1 MINNNITLN
10 LPPITNSCE
19 AGSDTSCVASTIG
32 GIASLAT
39 PSPTATASCSANSSP
54 LTAVSQLAASS
65 SAPTEGGTLPAA
77 HSLSTELGTQME
89 SALQG
94 ENIINLLFNLAD
106 VLSIILPVLLSIAFM
121 TIIERKQL
129 AAHQRRVGPNTVG
142 YYGILQPFADA
153 LKLILKETIIPSQS
167 NKIVFYLA
175 PVSTLVF
182 SLLGWAVIPF
192 GEGIV
197 LSDLSLGILYT
208 LALSSLGVYGV
219 LLAGWSANSKYAFLG
234 SLRSTA
240 AMISYELIL
249 SSAILIIIL
258 LTGTLNYT
266 SIIEIQ
272 QSVWFIIPLLPVFI
286 FYFISILA
294 ETSRTPFDLQEAESE
309 LVAGFFTEHS
319 SVPFVFFFLG
329 EYSSIVLFSSITA
342 ILFLGG
348 YNLPEIFINETIINL
363 QAIILGIKTCIFTFF
378 FVWFRATLPRLR
390 YDQLIQL
397 CWLNLLPVAVAFII
411 LIPSILISFDI
422 SPY

>member
-1 MINNNITLN
+1 MINNNLIILLN
-10 LPPITNSCE
+10 LL
-19 AGSDTSCVASTIG
+19 V
-32 GIASLAT
+32 
-39 PSPTATASCSANSSP
+39 
-54 LTAVSQLAASS
+54 
-65 SAPTEGGTLPAA
+65 
-77 HSLSTELGTQME
+77 
-89 SALQG
+89 
-94 ENIINLLFNLAD
+94 NLID
-106 VLSIILPVLLSIAFM
+106 VLCILLPILLSVAFM

-142 YYGILQPFADA
+142 YYGILQPFSDA
-153 LKLILKETIIPSQS
+153 LKLVLKETIIPSQS
-167 NKIVFYLA
+167 NKILFYLA
-175 PVSTLVF
+175 PVFTLIF
-182 SLLGWAVIPF
+182 SLLGWGIIPF
-192 GEGIV
+192 GQGLAIT
-197 LSDLSLGILYT
+197 DFSLGILYT
-208 LALSSLGVYGV
+208 LALSSLGVYGI
-219 LLAGWSANSKYAFLG
+219 LFAGWSANSKYAFLG

-258 LTGTLNYT
+258 LTGSFNLTT
-266 SIIEIQ
+266 IIEQQ
-272 QSVWFIIPLLPVFI
+272 QSIWFIIPLLPVFI

-348 YNLPEIFINETIINL
+348 YNIPELFINNSFINI
-363 QAIILGIKTCIFTFF
+363 QSIILGIKTCIFCFM

-390 YDQLIQL
+390 YDQLIEF

-411 LIPSILISFDI
+411 LVPSILIAFDI
-422 SPY
+422 APY

>member
-1 MINNNITLN
+1 MENFN
-10 LPPITNSCE
+10 LLS
-19 AGSDTSCVASTIG
+19 SL
-32 GIASLAT
+32 ASL
-39 PSPTATASCSANSSP
+39 P
-54 LTAVSQLAASS
+54 QIK
-65 SAPTEGGTLPAA
+65 E
-77 HSLSTELGTQME
+77 
-89 SALQG
+89 
-94 ENIINLLFNLAD
+94 IIISLLFNLSD
-106 VLSIILPVLLSIAFM
+106 VLSILLPVLLSVAFM

-153 LKLILKETIIPSQS
+153 LKLILKETVIPSQS
-167 NKIVFYLA
+167 NKVIFYLA

-192 GEGIV
+192 GSGLV

-258 LTGTLNYT
+258 LTGTLNYIK
-266 SIIEIQ
+266 IIEIQ
-272 QSVWFIIPLLPVFI
+272 QSIWFIVPLLPVFI
-286 FYFISILA
+286 FYFIAVLA

-342 ILFLGG
+342 IFFLGG
-348 YNLPEIFINETIINL
+348 YNLPEIFINDSIINI
-363 QAIILGIKTCIFTFF
+363 QAIILGLKTCIFTFF

-390 YDQLIQL
+390 YDQLISL

-411 LIPSILISFDI
+411 LVPSILITFDI
-422 SPY
+422 APY

>member
-1 MINNNITLN
+1 MVTFVTTSLIAN
-10 LPPITNSCE
+10 L
-19 AGSDTSCVASTIG
+19 
-32 GIASLAT
+32 
-39 PSPTATASCSANSSP
+39 
-54 LTAVSQLAASS
+54 VS
-65 SAPTEGGTLPAA
+65 
-77 HSLSTELGTQME
+77 
-89 SALQG
+89 
-94 ENIINLLFNLAD
+94 LLFNLAD
-106 VLSIILPVLLSIAFM
+106 VLSIILPVLLSVAFM

-153 LKLILKETIIPSQS
+153 LKLILKETVIPSQS
-167 NKIVFYLA
+167 NKIIFYLA

-192 GEGIV
+192 GQGLV

-208 LALSSLGVYGV
+208 LALSSLGVYGI

-240 AMISYELIL
+240 AMISYEIIL

-258 LTGTLNYT
+258 LSGSLNYIT
-266 SIIEIQ
+266 IIEIQ
-272 QSVWFIIPLLPVFI
+272 QSIWFIVPLLPVFI
-286 FYFISILA
+286 FYFIAVLA

-329 EYSSIVLFSSITA
+329 EYSSIVLFSSISS

-348 YNLPEIFINETIINL
+348 YNFTELFINDSIFNL
-363 QAIILGIKTCIFTFF
+363 QSVILGLKTCIFTFL
-378 FVWFRATLPRLR
+378 FVWIRATLPRLR
-390 YDQLIQL
+390 YDQLISL
-397 CWLNLLPVAVAFII
+397 CWLNLLPVAVSFII
-411 LIPSILISFDI
+411 LVPSILIAFDL

>member
-1 MINNNITLN
+1 MIKNNLISNILDI
-10 LPPITNSCE
+10 L
-19 AGSDTSCVASTIG
+19 
-32 GIASLAT
+32 
-39 PSPTATASCSANSSP
+39 
-54 LTAVSQLAASS
+54 
-65 SAPTEGGTLPAA
+65 
-77 HSLSTELGTQME
+77 
-89 SALQG
+89 
-94 ENIINLLFNLAD
+94 INLMD
-106 VLSIILPVLLSIAFM
+106 VLIILLPVLLSVAFM

-129 AAHQRRVGPNTVG
+129 AAMQRRVGPNTVG
-142 YYGILQPFADA
+142 YYGILQPFSDA
-153 LKLILKETIIPSQS
+153 LKLILKETVLPSQS
-167 NKIVFYLA
+167 NKVLFYLA
-175 PVSTLVF
+175 PVSTLIF
-182 SLLGWAVIPF
+182 SLLGWGIIPF
-192 GEGIV
+192 GQGLT
-197 LSDLSLGILYT
+197 LSDFSLGILYT
-208 LALSSLGVYGV
+208 LALSSLGVYGI
-219 LLAGWSANSKYAFLG
+219 LFAGWSANSKYAFLG

-249 SSAILIIIL
+249 SSAVLIIIL
-258 LTGTLNYT
+258 LTGSFNFST
-266 SIIEIQ
+266 IIETQ
-272 QSVWFIIPLLPVFI
+272 QAIWFIVPLLPVFV

-294 ETSRTPFDLQEAESE
+294 ETSRTPFDLHEAESE

-348 YNLPEIFINETIINL
+348 YNLGEIFINETIINI
-363 QAIILGIKTCIFTFF
+363 QAIILGVKTCIFTFL